1 MGITSA
7 TRALRVKVQKSV
19 LPDVG
24 NEYFFVE
31 VVARCFSSGSW
42 SGNAILVRRD
52 VPQPIEEGFVDSVE
66 MSSHEALVRGLRD
79 RIDGLPESVWR
90 RPHDWV
96 IGARTRRL
104 LMQLEEL
111 QSFAFRA
118 HSRVVSMAGKQ
129 ASPEALRE
137 KLLST
142 DLALRDRT
150 LALVSEV
157 HRLPDDELA
166 RLLCSDDEE
175 CRRCRAG
182 STQAVDTAELRL
194 LIFKYVMCPT
204 EAALEA
210 NTRQREFLRSF

>member
-1 MGITSA
+1 MKSS
-7 TRALRVKVQKSV
+7 TRARRVKVRKSV

-42 SGNAILVRRD
+42 SGSAILVRRD
-52 VPQPIEEGFVDSVE
+52 VPQPIEEGLVYCTD
-66 MSSHEALVRGLRD
+66 MSSHEELVRELRD
-79 RIDGLPESVWR
+79 RIDGLLEDVWR

-96 IGARTRRL
+96 VGARTRRL
-104 LMQLEEL
+104 LVQLEEL
-111 QSFAFRA
+111 QSFAFKA
-118 HSRVVSMAGKQ
+118 SSKVVSMAGEQ
-129 ASPEALRE
+129 ASPESLRE
-137 KLLST
+137 KLLIT
-142 DLALRDRT
+142 ELALRDRT

-175 CRRCRAG
+175 SRRCRAG
-182 STQAVDTAELRL
+182 STQAIDTAELRL
-194 LIFKYVMCPT
+194 LIFKYVICPT